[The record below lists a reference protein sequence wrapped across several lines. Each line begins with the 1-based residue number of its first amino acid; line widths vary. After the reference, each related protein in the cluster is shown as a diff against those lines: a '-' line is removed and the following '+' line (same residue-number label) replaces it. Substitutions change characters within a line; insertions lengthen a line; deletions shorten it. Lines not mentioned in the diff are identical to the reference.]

1 MNGPFLPV
9 TPLAANGRI
18 GPIVTDTAPGVNVG
32 RFGGTSSDAANGSP
46 AVSDRSGQTL

>member
-32 RFGGTSSDAANGSP
+32 RFGGMPSDATNGAP
-46 AVSDRSGQTL
+46 AVSDCPGQTL